1 MLSVEINK
9 DQLERLAT
17 ATARAGKKM
26 KKELAGAINQVSKKT
41 KLQMGRDI
49 RNTINLKKDE
59 AEKPLS
65 IRTNAS
71 EGSLFAVVQLK
82 KTPRLGLRH
91 FGARQDRRGVSYKIS
106 KQGGRAR
113 IDGAFQGPKPGVI
126 KMSWK
131 GNVFAR
137 VGGNVKMTKGRYQ
150 GKMRQQ
156 IEQKKGVSAYGAY
169 VKNDLSAPQ
178 AVVVQEELIT
188 QIERRINLN
197 ILRAEGLVKT

>member
-49 RNTINLKKDE
+49 RNTVNLKKDE

-91 FGARQDRRGVSYKIS
+91 FGGKQDKRGVSYKIG
-106 KQGGRAR
+106 KKGGRSR
-113 IDGAFQGPKPGVI
+113 VDGAFAGPQPGVV

-131 GNVFAR
+131 GNAFKR
-137 VGGNVKMTKGRYQ
+137 T
-150 GKMRQQ
+150 GKTRLPIVQ
-156 IEQKKGVSAYGAY
+156 IKGVSAYGAY
-169 VKNDLSAPQ
+169 VKNKLSAPQ
-178 AVVVQEELIT
+178 LVVVQEELIK

>member
-49 RNTINLKKDE
+49 RNTVNLKKDE

-65 IRTNAS
+65 IRTDAS

-91 FGARQDRRGVSYKIS
+91 FGARQDKRGVSYKIS
-106 KQGGRAR
+106 KQGGRSR
-113 IDGAFQGPKPGVI
+113 VDGAFSGPTPTI
-126 KMSWK
+126 RKMSWK
-131 GNVFAR
+131 GNAFKR
-137 VGGNVKMTKGRYQ
+137 TGKGRLP
-150 GKMRQQ
+150 
-156 IEQKKGVSAYGAY
+156 IVHIKGVSAYGAY
-169 VKNDLSAPQ
+169 VKNKLSAPQ
-178 AVVVQEELIT
+178 LVVVQEELIK